1 MRPKVHTNLKRYSKK
16 KKNLGRSTATKATAS
31 RLNRLLEDRSRIG
44 RDLYCMLQS
53 LHAMGAN
60 VETSQRIR
68 SNQPVEAKE
77 SDDKTIRQINQLIH
91 EVRGLI
97 RELESGTV

>member
-1 MRPKVHTNLKRYSKK
+1 MAHHSKK
-16 KKNLGRSTATKATAS
+16 TKRLGKQTAIKATKS
-31 RLNRLLEDRSRIG
+31 RLTTLLEDSTRIG
-44 RDLYCMLQS
+44 LDLHCVLQS
-53 LHAMGAN
+53 LYAIGLN
-60 VETSQRIR
+60 IETAQRIR
-68 SNQPVEAKE
+68 SNQPVVAKE